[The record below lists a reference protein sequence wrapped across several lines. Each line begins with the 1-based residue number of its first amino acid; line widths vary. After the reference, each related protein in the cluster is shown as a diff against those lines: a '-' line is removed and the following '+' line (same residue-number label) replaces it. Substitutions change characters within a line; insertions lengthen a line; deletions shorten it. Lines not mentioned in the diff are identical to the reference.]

1 MKKSKSKDAKD
12 EARSVETTKPKRE
25 VVTLTK
31 KVLRQWLLPQPSAGG
46 DKEERG
52 RVLIVGGAPEMPGA
66 IVLSAT
72 AALRAGAGK
81 LQIATVK
88 SVRSFVAQDMPE
100 AFVYAL
106 PETRRGGITTGRTGA
121 AQILIEAA
129 NNVDAVLF
137 GPGMTDEEGVT
148 KLLLEVLPHI
158 EKTCVV
164 LDAAALACLSEH
176 RDLLKHLNGRAII
189 TPHAGE
195 MASITGID
203 KEQIEADKQNIAA
216 QWARELGA
224 VVALKGRET
233 FIAAP
238 NINKIFRNRTGNVG
252 LATSGSGDTLSGI
265 VAGLAARGCAPVQ
278 AAAWSVYLHG
288 RAGEHLSER
297 HGRLGYLARELLAE
311 IPVCMAEFDG
321 KHKH

>member
-1 MKKSKSKDAKD
+1 MKKSKNRD
-12 EARSVETTKPKRE
+12 EKRTE
-25 VVTLTK
+25 QPTREIVTLTK
-31 KVLRQWLLPQPSAGG
+31 KVLRAWRLPQPGADG

-81 LQIATVK
+81 LQIAVVK
-88 SVRSFVAQDMPE
+88 SVRSLVAQDMPE
-100 AFVYAL
+100 AYVFAL

-121 AQILIEAA
+121 AEVLIEAA
-129 NNVDAVLF
+129 NEVDAVLF
-137 GPGMTDEEGVT
+137 GPGMTNENDVT
-148 KLLLEVLPHI
+148 KLLLEVLPRI

-176 RDLLKHLNGRAII
+176 KDLLRHLHGRAII

-195 MASITGID
+195 MARLTGID
-203 KEQIEADKQNIAA
+203 KEQIEADKPEVAA
-216 QWARELGA
+216 RWAKEFGA

-233 FIAAP
+233 FIAMP
-238 NINKIFRNRTGNVG
+238 NHNKIFRNQTGNVG

-278 AAAWSVYLHG
+278 AASWGVFLHG
-288 RAGEHLSER
+288 RAGDKLAAR
-297 HGRLGYLARELLAE
+297 TGRLGYLARELLAE
-311 IPVCMAEFDG
+311 IPPCMAEFDG